1 MNGTSRLTAA
11 TLAVFL
17 ASVPTAPVLH
27 AQTSDPVAAVADQGL
42 YDDPDAP
49 VLGNPQGDVTIVEFF
64 DYQCPF
70 CRKLAPDLARLI
82 QEDTNVRLVLRDWPI
97 LSATSK
103 VAARAALAAGYQDKY
118 PQAHAALFAV
128 AGRLDKD
135 KIDEVLKT
143 AGIDLDRLRADALT
157 HEQEIETLLSRTDL
171 LASALGLNGTP
182 GLVIGPSLAAG
193 SPSYEEL
200 TQAIRRA
207 RARTHANGSD

>member
-1 MNGTSRLTAA
+1 MLIRRQ
-11 TLAVFL
+11 FL
-17 ASVPTAPVLH
+17 S
-27 AQTSDPVAAVADQGL
+27 VAASGVVAAALAPRLGFAQQLTEDEVFH
-42 YDDPDAP
+42 DPDAP

-128 AGRLDKD
+128 AGRLDQSKV
-135 KIDEVLKT
+135 DEALKT
-143 AGIDLDRLRADALT
+143 AGIDL
-157 HEQEIETLLSRTDL
+157 
-171 LASALGLNGTP
+171 
-182 GLVIGPSLAAG
+182 
-193 SPSYEEL
+193 
-200 TQAIRRA
+200 
-207 RARTHANGSD
+207 